1 MHWVECVPKRLSVLF
16 YVPMII
22 KNILAPK
29 VAGEHSAEEII
40 FRRGT
45 GDLYTE
51 LREVL
56 LQTEVLITDT
66 PRSENITQIRNLA
79 DNMNQAI
86 RGSLK
91 SLGWGPLK
99 APGAAEAHSTIDWA
113 KVRPSGLSWM
123 GDIGLAVEVQFGN
136 HYQFNADVQRIA
148 EAILGG
154 NIVAGI
160 SIVASDRFA
169 GYKADR
175 GASFS
180 NAKEKLERWLGIWS
194 ASGAIL
200 LPSIMILGI
209 EFDGF
214 IEQPEPGFHI
224 KYPIFDLE
232 KTNGKL
238 EAVSMQELSG

>member
-1 MHWVECVPKRLSVLF
+1 MTGYDIKKVPVKMVS
-16 YVPMII
+16 MII
-22 KNILAPK
+22 KNIFSPK

-40 FRRGT
+40 FRRGI
-45 GDLYTE
+45 GDLFTE

-66 PRSENITQIRNLA
+66 PRQDNKTQIPKLA
-79 DNMNQAI
+79 ENMNRAI
-86 RGSLK
+86 QESLR
-91 SLGWGPLK
+91 SLGWGHLQ
-99 APGAAEAHSTIDWA
+99 APGAAQAGSTIDWA

-123 GDIGLAVEVQFGN
+123 GDLGLAVEVQFGN

-148 EAILGG
+148 EAMLGG
-154 NIVAGI
+154 NIIAGI

-169 GYKADR
+169 SYKADR

-180 NAKEKLERWLGIWS
+180 NSKEKLERWLGIWS

-200 LPSIMILGI
+200 LPSIMILGV

-214 IEQPEPGFHI
+214 FEQPSPGFRI
-224 KYPIFDLE
+224 AYPIFNLE
-232 KTNGKL
+232 ETNGELK
-238 EAVSMQELSG
+238 AVRTAQSSY

>member
-1 MHWVECVPKRLSVLF
+1 
-16 YVPMII
+16 MII
-22 KNILAPK
+22 KNIFSPE

-40 FRRGT
+40 FRRGI

-66 PRSENITQIRNLA
+66 PRQGATTRIPFLA
-79 DNMNQAI
+79 NAMNKAI
-86 RGSLK
+86 QGSLS
-91 SLGWGPLK
+91 SLNWGPLQ
-99 APGAAEAHSTIDWA
+99 APGSSEAHSTIDWS

-154 NIVAGI
+154 TIIAGI

-180 NAKEKLERWLGIWS
+180 NAKDKLERWLAIWS

-200 LPSIMILGI
+200 LPSIMILGV
-209 EFDGF
+209 ELDGF
-214 IEQPEPGFHI
+214 LDQDTPDFQIT
-224 KYPIFDLE
+224 YPLFDLA

-238 EAVSMQELSG
+238 EAVSRELYSP

>member
-1 MHWVECVPKRLSVLF
+1 
-16 YVPMII
+16 MII

-40 FRRGT
+40 FRRGI

-66 PRSENITQIRNLA
+66 PRQRNATQLSHLP
-79 DNMNQAI
+79 DNMNRAI
-86 RGSLK
+86 RESLR
-91 SLGWGPLK
+91 SLGWGPLQ
-99 APGAAEAHSTIDWA
+99 APGAREAHSTIDWA
-113 KVRPSGLSWM
+113 KVKPSGLSWM

-154 NIVAGI
+154 TIIAGV

-169 GYKADR
+169 NYKADR

-180 NAKEKLERWLGIWS
+180 NSKEKLERWLTIWS

-200 LPSIMILGI
+200 LPSIMILGV

-214 IEQPEPGFHI
+214 IDEPDPSFRI
-224 KYPIFDLE
+224 TYPVFDLDQ
-232 KTNGKL
+232 TNGKL
-238 EAVSMQELSG
+238 ESVARNILSS

>member
-1 MHWVECVPKRLSVLF
+1 
-16 YVPMII
+16 MII
-22 KNILAPK
+22 KNFLSPK

-40 FRRGT
+40 FRRGI

-56 LQTEVLITDT
+56 LQTQVFITNT
-66 PRSENITQIRNLA
+66 PRQGNTTQIQNLA
-79 DNMNQAI
+79 DSMNKAI
-86 RGSLK
+86 KESLR
-91 SLGWGPLK
+91 SLGWGPLQ
-99 APGAAEAHSTIDWA
+99 APGASQARSAIDWS

-123 GDIGLAVEVQFGN
+123 GDVGLAVEVQFGN

-154 NIVAGI
+154 TIVAGV
-160 SIVASDRFA
+160 SIVASDRLA
-169 GYKADR
+169 TYKADR

-200 LPSIMILGI
+200 LPSIMILGV

-214 IEQPEPGFHI
+214 IEQPNPGFRI
-224 KYPIFDLE
+224 DYPVFNLE
-232 KTNGKL
+232 QTNGKL
-238 EAVSMQELSG
+238 QAVATEQIVH

>member
-1 MHWVECVPKRLSVLF
+1 
-16 YVPMII
+16 MII
-22 KNILAPK
+22 KNILSPK

-40 FRRGT
+40 FRRGV

-56 LQTEVLITDT
+56 LQTEVRITDT
-66 PRSENITQIRNLA
+66 PRVGNTTKIPHLA
-79 DNMNQAI
+79 DSMNRAI
-86 RGSLK
+86 KESLG
-91 SLGWGPLK
+91 SLGWGPLQ
-99 APGAAEAHSTIDWA
+99 APGASGVHSTIDWT

-123 GDIGLAVEVQFGN
+123 GDIGIAVEIQFGN

-154 NIVAGI
+154 TIVAGI
-160 SIVASDRFA
+160 SVVASDRFA
-169 GYKADR
+169 LYKADR

-180 NAKEKLERWLGIWS
+180 NSREKLERWLGIWS

-200 LPSIMILGI
+200 LPSIMILGV

-214 IEQPEPGFHI
+214 IDQSTPGFHI
-224 KYPIFDLE
+224 RYPKYDLRQT
-232 KTNGKL
+232 KGKL
-238 EAVSMQELSG
+238 EPIDWATSSS